1 MSPIFFI
8 NRKSN
13 RDALLISLGK
23 ENETAIRPILETVD
37 WNPEA
42 VQGLE
47 DSVLNSP
54 QTYFCFG
61 ENVSCLLL
69 QKNNSFKGDFYVISR
84 GYP

>member
-1 MSPIFFI
+1 MRRMREQSVPGSPSPSY
-8 NRKSN
+8 REPGYE
-13 RDALLISLGK
+13 AM
-23 ENETAIRPILETVD
+23 ETVD

-69 QKNNSFKGDFYVISR
+69 QNNNSFKGCYFQEVPII
-84 GYP
+84 G